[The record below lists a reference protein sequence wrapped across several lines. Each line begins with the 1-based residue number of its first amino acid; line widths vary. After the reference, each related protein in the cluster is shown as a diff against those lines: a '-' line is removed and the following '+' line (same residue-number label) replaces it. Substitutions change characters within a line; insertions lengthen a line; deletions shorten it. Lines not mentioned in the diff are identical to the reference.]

1 MDGPSHEFLA
11 GADLALDED
20 REQGVARLPD
30 LLDKL
35 FQLLIRGHQPPQRA
49 PDDLVC
55 FLEVARALL
64 DGSLQL
70 VGPALQRQLLLLH
83 LTTQLVH
90 LNRAAQR
97 RHEVLPLDRLLDK
110 VAGPAAQGLHR
121 QGTLAMPG
129 DHQGGRVGPAR
140 PDLRQEREPVH
151 PRHLDVGDDRIVV
164 LGGDPLKRG
173 RGRVGRVHGHPAHA
187 EAQGLGER
195 LQQGRVVVDDEDVRR
210 RHAARGRWIKKA
222 APSPGGLTTEIV
234 PPCSLMI
241 P

>member
-1 MDGPSHEFLA
+1 KSAVNDARYIPAEPARPHRQPEGDAGGSDGAHVHSDRRLAPGRQHLSVLDRTQDLGLRGEGKADNLVEEEGAALSKLELLLDRRVRFRAAGDGDERLLASGTQLMDGPSHEFLA

-97 RHEVLPLDRLLDK
+97 RHEVLPLDRK
-110 VAGPAAQGLHR
+110 S
-121 QGTLAMPG
+121 T
-129 DHQGGRVGPAR
+129 
-140 PDLRQEREPVH
+140 
-151 PRHLDVGDDRIVV
+151 
-164 LGGDPLKRG
+164 
-173 RGRVGRVHGHPAHA
+173 
-187 EAQGLGER
+187 R
-195 LQQGRVVVDDEDVRR
+195 LNSSHVSISYAVFCLN
-210 RHAARGRWIKKA
+210 KKNH
-222 APSPGGLTTEIV
+222 TNR
-234 PPCSLMI
+234 
-241 P
+241 